1 MKNIIKNVIKKNK
14 LKIESFENY
23 TNEITKI
30 TKLKENLNPNAKLII
45 VTSMSPTP
53 VGEGKTTTSIGLV
66 DSLNKLKTKTIGV
79 LREPSLGPVFGMK
92 GTGSG
97 SNKAKLLPF
106 DKINLHFT
114 GDLHAITSANNL
126 ISAVIENEIYHN
138 SELKINKDKI
148 LWKRCIDI
156 NDRSLRDVEL
166 NLFTKNNDFIKT
178 SMNITAAS
186 DLMALF
192 CLSKDKDDFVQKI
205 SKTIVAY
212 NENNEPVTIADLQIE
227 EAIRTI
233 IQDALD
239 PNLVRTLENNPVI
252 VHGGPFANIAHG
264 CSSIISINAG
274 LKLADI
280 VVTEA
285 GFGSDLG
292 LEKFMDITCDV
303 GGFAPNLIVL
313 TISLKSILYNAQN
326 IQDKKQQVIEG
337 FKNVKHHIEHAK
349 KYNVNLVVAINHR
362 QEDDDTQLTYLYE
375 LLDQENVKYAL
386 SDSWSKGSEGG
397 IALAKVVLDEIN
409 KPTNFT
415 PLYNKNENLFDKIDK
430 ISKNAYGSL
439 GAKFS
444 DKALAK
450 LKEYENLNDYY
461 VCIAKNP
468 YSLTCDPKI
477 LGKPENFYTTI
488 EDVEIN
494 HAAKFIIPITTVIY
508 RMPGLP
514 KIPAAKN
521 FIMK

>member
-1 MKNIIKNVIKKNK
+1 
-14 LKIESFENY
+14 
-23 TNEITKI
+23 
-30 TKLKENLNPNAKLII
+30 
-45 VTSMSPTP
+45 TSMNPTP

-66 DSLNKLKTKTIGV
+66 DALNKLKIKTIGV

-126 ISAVIENEIYHN
+126 ISAIIENEIYHN
-138 SELKINKDKI
+138 SNLKINKDKI

-156 NDRSLRDVEL
+156 NDRSLRDIQL
-166 NLFTKNNDFIKT
+166 NLFTKNNDHIKT

-192 CLSKDKDDFVQKI
+192 CLSKNKEDFVQKI
-205 SKTIVAY
+205 SNTIVAY
-212 NENNEPVTIADLQIE
+212 NENNQPIKISDLQIE
-227 EAIRTI
+227 KAIKTI
-233 IQDALD
+233 IEDALD

-274 LKLADI
+274 LQLADI

-303 GGFAPNLIVL
+303 GEFSPNLILL
-313 TISLKSILYNAQN
+313 TISLKSILYNAQDVK
-326 IQDKKQQVIEG
+326 DKKQQIIKG
-337 FKNVKHHIEHAK
+337 FQNVKHHIEHAK

-362 QEDDDTQLTYLYE
+362 LEDDNEQLEYLYE
-375 LLDQENVKYAL
+375 LLNNEDVKYAL
-386 SDSWSKGSEGG
+386 SNSWSKGSEGG
-397 IALAKVVLDEIN
+397 INLAKVVLEEIN
-409 KPTNFT
+409 KPTHFT
-415 PLYNKNENLFDKIDK
+415 PLYNKSENLFEKVDKIC
-430 ISKNAYGSL
+430 KNAYGSL

-444 DKALAK
+444 DKALEK
-450 LKEYENLNDYY
+450 LKEYENLEDYY

-477 LGKPENFYTTI
+477 LGKPKNFYTTI

-494 HAAKFIIPITTVIY
+494 HAAKFIIPITTIIY
-508 RMPGLP
+508 R
-514 KIPAAKN
+514 
-521 FIMK
+521 